1 MTSIIRVR
9 QVIEWE
15 ELPIEQIIEGQTTL
29 WDHSDPNLRSEIPL
43 DNLATYPL
51 IDEFG
56 HELGIFTSRGTRIWR
71 RCAYIDPDIS
81 PYGILVNLRQVH
93 ELFTLE
99 NDDVQGTEDAPD
111 DLSPGVPYFVYPQAG
126 LKDYGH
132 FQANGIISK
141 ILPFLNGLNDHV
153 RSRHHPS
160 GNHHGNNNDDDNDND
175 SDTAFHPNNTL
186 NPIVGISM
194 QAYNAVM
201 HFTRGHGV
209 QHHDAQLGM
218 VTAAVAGSYAV
229 DKKQANIAITKIDQ
243 CKYQLPHKR
252 FESKIEDPDV
262 PRDLR
267 LENVYSINVQAIRPE
282 FRDGRYVYH

>member
-1 MTSIIRVR
+1 MVRAR
-9 QVIEWE
+9 QVLEWE
-15 ELPIEQIIEGQTTL
+15 ELPLDEVIAGHTTL
-29 WDHSDPNLRSEIPL
+29 WDHSDPALRSEIPL
-43 DNLATYPL
+43 DDIPTYPL
-51 IDEFG
+51 TDEFG
-56 HELGIFTSRGTRIWR
+56 HERGIFTSRGTRIHR
-71 RCAYIDPDIS
+71 RFAYIDTEVP

-99 NDDVQGTEDAPD
+99 DDIQGTEDDPD
-111 DLSPGVPYFVYPQAG
+111 DFSPGVSYFVYPQAG

-153 RSRHHPS
+153 RSRHHPP
-160 GNHHGNNNDDDNDND
+160 GNHHHDTNNDNDSDD
-175 SDTAFHPNNTL
+175 SDTAFHPV

-218 VTAAVAGSYAV
+218 VTAAMAGSYVV
-229 DKKQANIAITKIDQ
+229 DKKQANIALAKMRQ
-243 CKYQLPHKR
+243 CNYQLPHKR

-262 PRDLR
+262 PRELR
-267 LENVYSINVQAIRPE
+267 LENVYYINVQAVRPE